1 MEDVDTI
8 KKLSKYINDFRLVAH
23 RMGYLMQGYPENSMA
38 NITSMFD
45 DKETLDSIDGIEF
58 DIRFTRDN
66 VPVILHDTR
75 MGDICDT
82 PFIVEKTDYKDL
94 KDLKC
99 GFRKSTYK
107 SDIPWGENKNFNLLS
122 LEEFLAFLMDNR
134 NKLADK
140 IIKIE
145 TKEIGIIEEHAVA
158 FQKLLKKYELLNENI
173 VHLSFLATNLKAI
186 RELQVQSG
194 DSLTRTD
201 LLVDNVIRR
210 PFIRNYDSF
219 LDVVSLGIKEIVP
232 LGEFDVDFKT
242 KITAEL
248 IAYFSKIRNGVNEG
262 WMRELVKSRSSIG
275 IYTINDLV
283 GLEELFKR
291 VSEEFFDEYAN
302 KIIITTANPKYIRS
316 LCK

>member
-1 MEDVDTI
+1 MEDIETV
-8 KKLSKYINDFRLVAH
+8 KKLSKYINDFRLIAH

-38 NITSMFD
+38 NITSMFGD
-45 DKETLDSIDGIEF
+45 QETLDSIDGIEF
-58 DIRFTRDN
+58 EIRFTRDN

-107 SDIPWGENKNFNLLS
+107 SDIPWDENKNFNLLS
-122 LEEFLAFLMDNR
+122 LEEFLVFLMDNR
-134 NKLADK
+134 NKLVDK

-145 TKEIGIIEEHAVA
+145 TKEIGLTESHAIA
-158 FQKLLKKYELLNENI
+158 FKELLKKYEALNENI
-173 VHLSFLATNLKAI
+173 VHLSFLARNLKAV
-186 RELQVQSG
+186 RELQVLSG
-194 DSLTRTD
+194 DSLTRID
-201 LLVDNVIRR
+201 LLVDNTIRR

-219 LDVVSLGIKEIVP
+219 LDVISLGIKEIVP

-242 KITAEL
+242 KLTAKIIT
-248 IAYFSKIRNGVNEG
+248 YFSKIRNGVNEE
-262 WMRELVKSRSSIG
+262 WMRELVKTRSSIG
-275 IYTINDLV
+275 IYTINDLI

-291 VSEEFFDEYAN
+291 VSEEFLDEYAS